1 MQSMTPVRCR
11 SRKFGVS
18 AFTILET
25 VLALSVFA
33 IVVVPA
39 IGLVA
44 LSYRNTSTEL
54 AAPNAVEIKALL
66 ELELRG
72 AEIIDLGAGPGGTDL
87 IYNVFHTS
95 FLDSD
100 VIFYASKDFQEL
112 EQDGAGM
119 SDDEKYYKVNVSVPV
134 DYAYDSDDAY
144 RVFLFNIIWPAY
156 VEGSGGVFVDNE
168 SNAEGLRQLIL
179 PTVLRK

>member
-1 MQSMTPVRCR
+1 MRCEMK
-11 SRKFGVS
+11 RKLVS
-18 AFTILET
+18 AFTLLET
-25 VLALSVFA
+25 VLALAVFA

-54 AAPNAVEIKALL
+54 AAPNAVEIKSLL

-72 AEIIDLGAGPGGTDL
+72 AVVVDVGAGPVGEDL
-87 IYNVFHTS
+87 EYDVFHKD
-95 FLDSD
+95 FLDNE

-119 SDDEKYYKVNVSVPV
+119 SDEEKYYKVSVSVPV
-134 DYAYDSDDAY
+134 DYVYDSDEAY

-156 VEGSGGVFVDNE
+156 VEGTGGVFVDNE
-168 SNAEGLRQLIL
+168 DNAEGLRQMVL

>member
-1 MQSMTPVRCR
+1 MLLMTPMRCR
-11 SRKFGVS
+11 MRSVSVS

-54 AAPNAVEIKALL
+54 AAPNAVEIKSLL

-72 AEIIDLGAGPGGTDL
+72 AVIIDGSDTYD
-87 IYNVFHTS
+87 VFHTS
-95 FLDSD
+95 FLNSD
-100 VIFYASKDFQEL
+100 VTFYASKDFQEL

-119 SDDEKYYKVNVSVPV
+119 SDEEKYYKLSVSVPV
-134 DYAYDSDDAY
+134 DYVYDPDDAY

-156 VEGSGGVFVDNE
+156 VEGTGGVFVDNE
-168 SNAEGLRQLIL
+168 DNAEGLRQMVL

>member
-1 MQSMTPVRCR
+1 MRCKMKR
-11 SRKFGVS
+11 RTVS
-18 AFTILET
+18 AFTLLET
-25 VLALSVFA
+25 VLALAVFA

-54 AAPNAVEIKALL
+54 AAPNAVEIKSLL

-72 AEIIDLGAGPGGTDL
+72 AEVIDIGAGPGGTDL
-87 IYNVFHTS
+87 IYNVFHNS

-112 EQDGAGM
+112 EQDGVGM
-119 SDDEKYYKVNVSVPV
+119 SDEEKYYKVNVSVPV
-134 DYAYDSDDAY
+134 DYVYDPDDAY

-156 VEGSGGVFVDNE
+156 VEGTGGVFVNNKD
-168 SNAEGLRQLIL
+168 NAEGLRQMVL

>member
-1 MQSMTPVRCR
+1 MRCEMK
-11 SRKFGVS
+11 RKLVS
-18 AFTILET
+18 AFTLLET
-25 VLALSVFA
+25 VLALAVFA

-54 AAPNAVEIKALL
+54 AAPNAVEIKSLL

-72 AEIIDLGAGPGGTDL
+72 AVVVDVGAGPVGEDL
-87 IYNVFHTS
+87 EYDVFHTD
-95 FLDSD
+95 FLDNE

-119 SDDEKYYKVNVSVPV
+119 SDEEKYYKVSVSVPV
-134 DYAYDSDDAY
+134 DYVYDSDEAY

-156 VEGSGGVFVDNE
+156 VEGTGGVFVDNE
-168 SNAEGLRQLIL
+168 DNAEGLCQMVL

>member
-1 MQSMTPVRCR
+1 MRCEMK
-11 SRKFGVS
+11 RKLVS
-18 AFTILET
+18 AFTLLET
-25 VLALSVFA
+25 VLALAVFT

-54 AAPNAVEIKALL
+54 AAPNAVEIKSLL

-72 AEIIDLGAGPGGTDL
+72 AVVVDVGAGPVGEDL
-87 IYNVFHTS
+87 EYDVFHTD
-95 FLDSD
+95 FLDNE

-119 SDDEKYYKVNVSVPV
+119 SDEEKYYKVSVSVPV
-134 DYAYDSDDAY
+134 DYVYDPDEAY

-156 VEGSGGVFVDNE
+156 VEGTGGVFVDNE
-168 SNAEGLRQLIL
+168 DNAEGLRQMVL